1 MDIQY
6 KHPEKYSIRQSLP
19 DAIYKLRMKKFINVQ
34 VQQQKA
40 ENHDNNYRCLL
51 QSDPCRY
58 PSESMYGSTRLK

>member
-40 ENHDNNYRCLL
+40 ENHDNN
-51 QSDPCRY
+51 
-58 PSESMYGSTRLK
+58 